1 MDPLRVLR
9 ILATFAVAWT
19 VLYLRF
25 KAGLVEG
32 TEVDSVVHWALL
44 PIAFLLGAANA
55 GIEINKSAPV
65 PRRDAVWGLSA
76 ALASFGFLRLLK
88 IL

>member
-19 VLYLRF
+19 LLYLRF

-32 TEVDSVVHWALL
+32 TEVDALVHWALL
-44 PIAFLLGAANA
+44 PIALLLGAANA
-55 GIEINKSAPV
+55 AIEVNRSAPV
-65 PRRDAVWGLSA
+65 PRRDFIWGLCA
-76 ALASFGFLRLLK
+76 ALASFGLLRMLK